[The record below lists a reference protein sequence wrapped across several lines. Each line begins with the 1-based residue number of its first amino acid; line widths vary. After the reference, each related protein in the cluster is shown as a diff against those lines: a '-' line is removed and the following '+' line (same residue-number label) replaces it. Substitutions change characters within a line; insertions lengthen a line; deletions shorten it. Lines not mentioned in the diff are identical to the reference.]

1 MKKAWKSYGA
11 LTSPGYRIWG
21 LLVIPALLLV
31 ALGGCLS
38 IPQSPTGRFCV
49 YIIAM
54 YFVSFEVFRDYW
66 LFGGICQKQTPRLE
80 YVKTSRWG
88 MKLLLGGAV
97 MDLIQRWGYA
107 MIFAALCIVRTKSW
121 SYLMIGLLIYIAEVL
136 LLNVTRYAPTMQIQ
150 LLLSICAAVVLLV
163 FLDIWDGGTISYG
176 SVSVMVLLELLLSIF
191 TVWHIKYRVKGSYYE
206 K

>member
-1 MKKAWKSYGA
+1 
-11 LTSPGYRIWG
+11 
-21 LLVIPALLLV
+21 
-31 ALGGCLS
+31 
-38 IPQSPTGRFCV
+38 
-49 YIIAM
+49 
-54 YFVSFEVFRDYW
+54 
-66 LFGGICQKQTPRLE
+66 
-80 YVKTSRWG
+80 

-107 MIFAALCIVRTKSW
+107 MIFAGLCILRTKSW